1 MILDIIFVAI
11 IVFCIV
17 WGVKRGVIKTIL
29 GLSSVIVS
37 IIASLLLYKPFMD
50 ILNSNPTAFG
60 IVEGF
65 KEKIKMA
72 VLPSI
77 TLETG
82 EQMPAVLNYILDSDI
97 ISQGNMAIASG
108 IAQAVVY
115 LITVIVF
122 IILIKLIVS
131 LLFKVFKVA
140 AKLPVIKQ
148 ANGLVGGILGL
159 AFGVFVCWIVAA
171 VFTMFIGG
179 ENGIWIANSL
189 ENSKFAVHLF
199 KSNILFGII
208 K

>member
-50 ILNSNPTAFG
+50 VLNSNPTAFG

-171 VFTMFIGG
+171 VFTMFVGG

-189 ENSKFAVHLF
+189 ETSKFAVHLF